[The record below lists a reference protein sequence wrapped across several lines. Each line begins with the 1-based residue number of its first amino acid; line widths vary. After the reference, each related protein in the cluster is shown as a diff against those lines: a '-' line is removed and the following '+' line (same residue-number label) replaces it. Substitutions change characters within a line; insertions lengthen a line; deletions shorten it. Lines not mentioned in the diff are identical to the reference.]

1 VNVPELK
8 ARLRREGVSP
18 DVYSID
24 GPLPAYEGLLLEE
37 SAGKWRILHFERGM
51 RREMES
57 YAGEE
62 QACTRMY
69 ELLVEYFGG

>member
-8 ARLRREGVSP
+8 IRLREEGLSP
-18 DVYSID
+18 DVYSIN
-24 GPLPAYEGLLLEE
+24 GPLPVYEGLLLEE

-57 YAGEE
+57 YAEEE
-62 QACTRMY
+62 QACKRMY
-69 ELLVEYFGG
+69 ELLMEYFG